1 MTAFSESYR
10 RAVRFDL
17 DVGRIEVGDKRP
29 HVLVPVEALASLVSG
44 AVEIRAF
51 AHGLGAAAAVRAAGK
66 LDPSRSMPP
75 REALRAAD
83 PQLLVDRLGGEF
95 ALFGF
100 GNLRTERWGQALLFV
115 FDPCIFDERGDE
127 LLLGLIEGAVSMATD
142 APVQALIVDRSP
154 DVARILVGNEHA
166 IEAVR
171 PLAESGEIF
180 TEVIRALHGE
190 RLV

>member
-1 MTAFSESYR
+1 MTASSESYS

-17 DVGRIEVGDKRP
+17 DQGRIDVGDRRP
-29 HVLVPVEALASLVSG
+29 HVLVPIEALASLASG
-44 AVEIRAF
+44 AVDIRAF

-66 LDPSRSMPP
+66 LDPSHGKSP

-83 PQLLVDRLGGEF
+83 PQALVDRLGGEF

-115 FDPCIFDERGDE
+115 FDPCLFDERGDE

-142 APVQALIVDRSP
+142 AQVQALVVDRSP
-154 DVARILVGNEHA
+154 EVARILVGNQHA
-166 IEAVR
+166 IETVR

-190 RLV
+190 RPV